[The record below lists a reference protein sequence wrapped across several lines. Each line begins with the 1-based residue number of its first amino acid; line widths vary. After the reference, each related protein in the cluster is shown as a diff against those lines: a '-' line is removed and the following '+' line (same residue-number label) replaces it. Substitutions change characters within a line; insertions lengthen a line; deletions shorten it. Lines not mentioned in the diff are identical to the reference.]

1 MRCPYPIR
9 NLRLLAVVFLFA
21 ASPAHAA
28 DVNVVGLFSGKAVL
42 VIDGGR
48 PRTLS
53 VGQVT
58 PEGVRLISASS
69 ESAVVEVGG
78 KRLTLAPGQS
88 THIGSGASG
97 SGQLQAKLTA
107 DSGGH
112 FFTAATVNGISL
124 KFLVDTGASLITLSS
139 SDAKNAGINYLSG
152 QKAALMTANGLIPA
166 YRVKLDTV
174 RLGAITLNNVD
185 GMVVE
190 GNALG
195 GFGLLGMS
203 FLNRVE
209 MRREGDQMTLTRRY

>member
-1 MRCPYPIR
+1 MGNPVSHFRSV
-9 NLRLLAVVFLFA
+9 AVVFLLA
-21 ASPAHAA
+21 APLAYSA
-28 DVNVVGLFSGKAVL
+28 DVNVVGLFAGKAVL
-42 VIDGGR
+42 MIDGGK

-58 PEGVRLISASS
+58 PEGVRLISATS

-78 KRLTLAPGQS
+78 RRQTLAPGQS

-97 SGQLQAKLTA
+97 SGQSQAKLTA

-139 SDAKNAGINYLSG
+139 SDAKSAGVNYLSG

-174 RLGAITLNNVD
+174 RLGDITLNNVD
-185 GMVVE
+185 GIVVE
-190 GNALG
+190 GNSLG

-209 MRREGDQMTLTRRY
+209 MRREGDQMTLIRRF